1 MDFYSI
7 IFTYKTQVKKKKKEE
22 VGEKYRRNVSGP
34 VENKLFYYSIGRF
47 IYIISTTFISL
58 LQRIRFGKK
67 KLQ

>member
-1 MDFYSI
+1 
-7 IFTYKTQVKKKKKEE
+7 VKKKKKEE